1 MIIIR
6 LVHNKTD
13 SVFTDVPQTP
23 KLTAFE
29 HTPKAS
35 DSEPQN
41 IIIFIGGLLDGLLT
55 VPYPTSISDALP
67 SDWSIAQVLLSSAY
81 TGWGISSLKKDAA
94 ELSQCVAYFRT
105 IKSGKIIL
113 MGHSTGCQDVLE
125 YLTGPGHE
133 TNAPIDGGIIQGPV
147 SDREAL
153 GQEMDADVL
162 KNSISLAQKMVNAG
176 DGEEVLPS
184 SATQGFFPSPVCAR
198 RWLSLASPN
207 HDGDD
212 DYFSSDLT
220 DEQLKKT
227 FGSLPARSPLCILFS
242 GADEYVPKF
251 VDKEALV
258 KRWIDIVKKGD
269 GKVDE
274 ENSVVVPGASHNL
287 TKSPKAVPELVKR
300 VLGFLD
306 GLSSHSHL

>member
-1 MIIIR
+1 MPFMAPAQR
-6 LVHNKTD
+6 KGVTHL
-13 SVFTDVPQTP
+13 FTP

-41 IIIFIGGLLDGLLT
+41 IVIFIGGLSDGLLT
-55 VPYPTSISDALP
+55 VPYPSSISDALP
-67 SDWSIAQVLLSSAY
+67 TDWSLAQVLLSSAY
-81 TGWGISSLKKDAA
+81 TGWGISSLKKDAE
-94 ELSQCVAYFRT
+94 ELSKCVAYFRT
-105 IKSGKIIL
+105 IKSGKIVL
-113 MGHSTGCQDVLE
+113 MGHSTGCQDVME

-133 TNAPIDGGIIQGPV
+133 TNVPIDGGIIQASA

-153 GQEMDADVL
+153 GQELDANVL
-162 KNSISLAQKMVNAG
+162 KNSIALAQKMVDAG
-176 DGEEVLPS
+176 DGEEILPS
-184 SATQGFFPSPVCAR
+184 SATEGFFPSPVCAR

-220 DEQLKKT
+220 DEHLKKT

-242 GADEYVPKF
+242 GNDEYVPRYI
-251 VDKEALV
+251 DKEVLV

-274 ENSVVVPGASHNL
+274 ENSAVLPGASHNL
-287 TKSPKAVPELVKR
+287 TRSPEVVPELVKR
-300 VLGFLD
+300 VLGFLK
-306 GLSSHSHL
+306 GLSSQSHL

>member
-1 MIIIR
+1 MP
-6 LVHNKTD
+6 
-13 SVFTDVPQTP
+13 FTVPSQRKGVTHLFTP

-147 SDREAL
+147 SDP
-153 GQEMDADVL
+153 
-162 KNSISLAQKMVNAG
+162 QKMVNAG

>member
-1 MIIIR
+1 M
-6 LVHNKTD
+6 
-13 SVFTDVPQTP
+13 SFTAPTQRKGVTHLFTP

-35 DSEPQN
+35 DLNPQN
-41 IIIFIGGLLDGLLT
+41 VIIFIGGLSDGLLT
-55 VPYPTSISDALP
+55 VSYPTSISDALP
-67 SDWSIAQVLLSSAY
+67 ADWSLAQILLSSAY
-81 TGWGISSLKKDAA
+81 TGWGISSLKEDTE
-94 ELSQCVAYFRT
+94 ELSKCVSYFRS

-113 MGHSTGCQDVLE
+113 MGHSTGCQDVME

-133 TNAPIDGGIIQGPV
+133 TNAPIDGGITQAPV

-153 GQEMDADVL
+153 GQEMDADIL
-162 KNSISLAQKMVNAG
+162 KSSISLAQKMVEAG
-176 DGEEVLPS
+176 DGEEILPS

-242 GADEYVPKF
+242 GNDGYVPKYI
-251 VDKEALV
+251 DKEALV
-258 KRWIDIVKKGD
+258 KRWIEFVKKGD

-274 ENSVVVPGASHNL
+274 ENSGVIPGASHNL
-287 TKSPKAVPELVKR
+287 TRSPEAVPELVKR
-300 VLGFLD
+300 VLGFLK
-306 GLSSHSHL
+306 GLSL